1 MEITLKR
8 VTIREVAENYVDN
21 DEEGVLGYN
30 NLLDIR
36 PPYQREFVYKP
47 LQRDM
52 VIDSI
57 KKGLPLNTM
66 YWNKKSDG
74 TYEVMDGQQ
83 RTISFCEYVIGKFPY
98 NHQFFHNLTEDEQE
112 EFLDYELMVYVTE
125 GTEKQKLDWFRTI
138 NIAGEKLTPQELRNA
153 VYSGP
158 WTANAKT
165 YFSKTGCRAF
175 QIGKDYLRG
184 TPIRQ
189 DYLET
194 VIKWYK
200 DEDDSIE
207 EFMAANQQ
215 KEDANEIWQYYR
227 RVINWVEGLFPNYR
241 REMKGLPWGIL
252 YNRYRDESYNANE
265 LERKV
270 KDLMEDVDVTSKSGI
285 YLYLFDNN
293 EKHLNIRAFD
303 KRQRREAYEEQN
315 GICAICGEEFE
326 IEDMEAD
333 HITPWSE
340 GGKTIKENCQMLCR
354 KCNREK
360 AAN

>member
-1 MEITLKR
+1 MEITLKK
-8 VTIREVAENYVDN
+8 VTIREVAEGYVDN
-21 DEEGVLGYN
+21 DEEGVLGYGGR
-30 NLLDIR
+30 LDIR

-57 KKGLPLNTM
+57 IKGLPLNTM
-66 YWNKKSDG
+66 YWNKKEDG

-83 RTISFCEYVIGKFPY
+83 RTISFCEYVIGKFPFDY
-98 NHQFFHNLTEDEQE
+98 QFFHNLEKEEQDQI
-112 EFLDYELMVYVTE
+112 LDYELMVYVTE
-125 GTEKQKLDWFRTI
+125 GTERQKLDWFRTI

-153 VYSGP
+153 VYAGP

-165 YFSKTGCRAF
+165 YFSKTGCRAYR
-175 QIGKDYLRG
+175 IGKDYMSG

-200 DEDDSIE
+200 DPSESIE
-207 EFMAANQQ
+207 EFMAAHQHDD
-215 KEDANEIWQYYR
+215 DANEIWQYYR

-241 REMKGLPWGIL
+241 KEMKGLPWGIF
-252 YNRYRDESYNANE
+252 YNEYRDNTYNANE
-265 LERKV
+265 LERQV
-270 KDLMEDVDVTSKSGI
+270 KELMEDVDVTSKKGI
-285 YLYLFDNN
+285 YRYIFDDE

-303 KRQRREAYEEQN
+303 KRQRREVYEEQN
-315 GICAICGEEFE
+315 GICNICK
-326 IEDMEAD
+326 EDFDFKEMEAD